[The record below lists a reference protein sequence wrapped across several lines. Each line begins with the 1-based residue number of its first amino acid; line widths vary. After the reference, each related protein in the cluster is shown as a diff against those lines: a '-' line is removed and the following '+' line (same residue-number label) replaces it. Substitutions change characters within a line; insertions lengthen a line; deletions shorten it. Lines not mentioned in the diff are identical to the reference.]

1 MVVWYFVLA
10 AVIATVG
17 MLFIYRSTMQRVE
30 NIIAEGGEEDE
41 VYKKLIKEQTPFF
54 IKHAVL
60 EIVPLIL
67 VVIGFMGMEAA
78 ENVSFEPLTVAVI
91 VWIGTVFMVFQTN
104 QSVLSRQ
111 SDTRFNSFLTKFMFI
126 EMALISAFPIIAIV
140 ATLTTVS
147 A

>member
-30 NIIAEGGEEDE
+30 EIVAEGGEEE
-41 VYKKLIKEQTPFF
+41 VVYQKLIKEQTPFF

-67 VVIGFMGMEAA
+67 VVLGFMTLETS
-78 ENVSFEPLTVAVI
+78 ENVSPAPLAVAVI

-104 QSVLSRQ
+104 QAVLSRQ
-111 SDTRFNSFLTKFMFI
+111 TDNRFNSFLTKFMLI
-126 EMALISAFPIIAIV
+126 EMALMSAFPIIAIV
-140 ATLTTVS
+140 GTLTAGV
-147 A
+147 